1 MQEGRAIDNYKNS
14 KSYEESLSLNYKK
27 TNGIYYTPKVIVN
40 YILEE
45 ILLNHDIVE
54 NPEPKILD
62 LSCGCGN
69 FLLEAYDLL
78 YKLIENNMDKIK
90 NKYGKYYIKD
100 IGEHIASKCI
110 YGTDTDKDAIN
121 ILKKSLI
128 KKVLKCGNIEKDISK
143 INYNITCEDALK
155 KKYSIKFNYIIGN
168 PPYVGHKILDK
179 NYKKF
184 LLDEYKDVYRDK
196 ADLYFCFYKKSL
208 DIIKENGKIGLIT
221 PRYFLESPSGEL
233 LRYYLFENSIMHK
246 IIDLNGVKVFDNLGI
261 SSLIL
266 IFSNKNQQY
275 NVIDNDKNINNIIRV
290 YKIKEEKIN
299 LKKTYNLGEILNNN
313 ICEKISISQGDLR
326 NNWIILNN
334 KDRQLYEKIQVKCEY
349 RLEDIAESFQGVITG
364 CDKSFILHEDD
375 ERIKNIDNRLLKTW
389 IKNKNI
395 NQYIIEESN
404 QKLIYSNNIED
415 INDYPY
421 IKENCFLP
429 YKNKLENRRECRNNI
444 RKWYELQWGREISL
458 FERKKIMYPYK
469 SKYNRFAIDNNNSFC
484 SADVYSFFI
493 KEEYK
498 DLFSYEYLLALLNSK
513 VYDKYF
519 KMTAKCMG
527 NKVYDYYPNRVMKIK
542 IFRDNNYE
550 EIEYL
555 CKKIISLKLLIQDG
569 RKCLKFQ
576 GKNNILNKEI
586 YYLENESHFLQN
598 KISNLINKSLEL

>member
-1 MQEGRAIDNYKNS
+1 MQEGREIDNYKNS

-27 TNGIYYTPKVIVN
+27 IKGIYYTPKVIVN

-54 NPEPKILD
+54 NPDPKILD

-100 IGEHIASKCI
+100 IGEHIVSKCI

-128 KKVLKCGNIEKDISK
+128 KKVLECGNIEKDISK
-143 INYNITCEDALK
+143 INYNITCEDSLK

-168 PPYVGHKILDK
+168 PPYVGHKMLDK

-261 SSLIL
+261 SPLIL

-275 NVIDNDKNINNIIRV
+275 DVIDNDKNINNIIRV

-334 KDRQLYEKIQVKCEY
+334 KDRQLYEKIQIKCEY
-349 RLEDIAESFQGVITG
+349 KLEDIAESFQGVITG

-375 ERIKNIDNRLLKTW
+375 ERIKNIDNRLLKPW

-415 INDYPY
+415 INDFPY

-444 RKWYELQWGREISL
+444 RKWYELQWGRETSL

-498 DLFSYEYLLALLNSK
+498 ELFSYEYLLALLNSN

-555 CKKIISLKLLIQDG
+555 CKKIISMKLLIQEG